1 MKVQFKRILAVLFA
15 LGWMA
20 FAYVLLPDEIM
31 NSPDDPV
38 TGGEVLRV
46 ACSILALIVGG
57 VMATITWR
65 TS

>member
-1 MKVQFKRILAVLFA
+1 LFRKALAVLFA
-15 LGWMA
+15 LGWLA
-20 FAYVLLPDEIM
+20 FAFVLLPEEIM

-46 ACSILALIVGG
+46 ACAVLALIVGG

-65 TS
+65 SS